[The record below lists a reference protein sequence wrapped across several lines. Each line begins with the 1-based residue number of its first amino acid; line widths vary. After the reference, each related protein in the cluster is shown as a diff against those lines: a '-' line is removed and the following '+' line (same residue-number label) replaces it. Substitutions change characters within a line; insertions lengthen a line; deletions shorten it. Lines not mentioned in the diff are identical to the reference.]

1 MTEHT
6 PTGDAYQQ
14 PARQHTPQP
23 PNQDEGTDMAAT
35 TAPTACE
42 RLGHDDEVTYQ
53 DDESMIWAC
62 RRCGA
67 EGWEDLDGDES

>member
-23 PNQDEGTDMAAT
+23 NNNRQDMA
-35 TAPTACE
+35 
-42 RLGHDDEVTYQ
+42 
-53 DDESMIWAC
+53 
-62 RRCGA
+62 
-67 EGWEDLDGDES
+67 